1 MGIGIF
7 LISVNQTIF
16 HGSCLLVLRIWIK
29 RTKQIGHIDVLC
41 EGCWLGKWIEGFL
54 GSSLQSALQ
63 FYHFSATVIF
73 SGRWSLSHE
82 LNNYS
87 LMYISSS
94 FLLTL
99 FKFELKLDSFW
110 EYCHWK
116 NVFWSFYLS
125 DCEGAFWKSIY
136 CRNWILSNAIPSRE
150 CDMKAEGDFSR
161 FKILHA
167 WCK

>member
-7 LISVNQTIF
+7 LITVNQTTF
-16 HGSCLLVLRIWIK
+16 HGLCLLVQRIWIK
-29 RTKQIGHIDVLC
+29 RTEQIGNIDVLR
-41 EGCWLGKWIEGFL
+41 EGCWVGKGIEGFL
-54 GSSLQSALQ
+54 GASLQSALQ
-63 FYHFSATVIF
+63 FYHFSATVIS

-94 FLLTL
+94 FLFTL

-116 NVFWSFYLS
+116 IVFLSFYLS
-125 DCEGAFWKSIY
+125 DCEGAFCKNIY
-136 CRNWILSNAIPSRE
+136 CRNWILSNGIHSRD
-150 CDMKAEGDFSR
+150 CNIKAEGDFSR
-161 FKILHA
+161 FKIFHA